1 MITQNKAS
9 EIIICSAMLYFFNL
23 KECST
28 FAMQVEDAVIPNQ
41 AEPVEHPAEGPEK
54 LERT

>member
-9 EIIICSAMLYFFNL
+9 EIIICSVMLYFFNL

-41 AEPVEHPAEGPEK
+41 AESVEHPAEGPEK